1 MDEAEYIL
9 RGLTS
14 DDLDRITD
22 ALSNESAALR
32 RLAASHKWAGE
43 SFKDTRK
50 TFRDRA
56 TEMDGT
62 RAKILGHWLAQ
73 VSE

>member
-1 MDEAEYIL
+1 MNEAEYIL

-14 DDLDRITD
+14 DDLNRITD
-22 ALSNESAALR
+22 ALSNESAALKR
-32 RLAASHKWAGE
+32 MAASHRYAGN

-50 TFRDRA
+50 SLRDRA

-62 RAKILGHWLAQ
+62 RAKILSQQFVAPR
-73 VSE
+73 

>member
-1 MDEAEYIL
+1 MNEAEYIL

-22 ALSNESAALR
+22 ALSNESAALMLR
-32 RLAASHKWAGE
+32 ASWHRYVGE

-50 TFRDRA
+50 SLRDRA

-62 RAKILGHWLAQ
+62 RAKILGQQSVAPR
-73 VSE
+73 

>member
-32 RLAASHKWAGE
+32 RVAASHRYAGE
-43 SFKDTRK
+43 IFKETRK
-50 TFRDRA
+50 SFRDRA
-56 TEMDGT
+56 TAMDIT
-62 RAKILGHWLAQ
+62 RAKTLSQQSVAPR
-73 VSE
+73 